1 LATLAGIGAA
11 VRISARFLTFCMA
24 ADIDA
29 QAATDRRTRLWIAPL
44 LAGCCFSLSY
54 GITHRLMAIQ
64 TSVREIKPEA
74 FPAMRFPGTSL
85 DQLRSR
91 SGDRRPLQVDLAAID
106 AREAA
111 EKARKSSAKPLAQG
125 SGGPTLALQTPP
137 AAAWTVAPEP
147 FRPAPVDPAPAMEQA
162 PPAPVPAAAVELKP
176 AVEPIPAV
184 EPVAIEPPS
193 PDPAADPLLN
203 PAEPFEP
210 ELTNDFLLPI
220 VPQEPLPPTP

>member
-1 LATLAGIGAA
+1 
-11 VRISARFLTFCMA
+11 MA
-24 ADIDA
+24 ADNDA
-29 QAATDRRTRLWIAPL
+29 QTAADRRTRLWIAPL
-44 LAGCCFSLSY
+44 VAGCCFSLSY

-64 TSVREIKPEA
+64 TSVREIKPEG
-74 FPAMRFPGTSL
+74 FPALRFPGTSL

-111 EKARKSSAKPLAQG
+111 EKAQKSSVKALAQG
-125 SGGPTLALQTPP
+125 SDNPTLALQTPP

-147 FRPAPVDPAPAMEQA
+147 FRPAPVDPAPAMELA
-162 PPAPVPAAAVELKP
+162 PPAPAPAEAVELKP
-176 AVEPIPAV
+176 VVEPIPAVELTPAV

-193 PDPAADPLLN
+193 TAPVVDPLLDPAA
-203 PAEPFEP
+203 PFEP

>member
-1 LATLAGIGAA
+1 
-11 VRISARFLTFCMA
+11 MA
-24 ADIDA
+24 ADNDA
-29 QAATDRRTRLWIAPL
+29 QAAADRRSRLWIAPL
-44 LAGCCFSLSY
+44 VAGCCFSLSY
-54 GITHRLMAIQ
+54 AITHRLMAMQ

-74 FPAMRFPGTSL
+74 FPALRFPGTSL

-91 SGDRRPLQVDLAAID
+91 SGDRRPLQVDLASID

-111 EKARKSSAKPLAQG
+111 EKARKSSAKPLAQA
-125 SGGPTLALQTPP
+125 SGNPTLALQTPP

-147 FRPAPVDPAPAMEQA
+147 FRPAPVDPAPE
-162 PPAPVPAAAVELKP
+162 PAAAVELKP
-176 AVEPIPAV
+176 AVELTPAV

-193 PDPAADPLLN
+193 PAPVVDPLLDT
-203 PAEPFEP
+203 AAPFEP